1 MCTKSF
7 GRPQPTHTKKQQHE
21 TKAKELNTYFLL
33 QAILN
38 SWQWKII
45 KIK

>member
-7 GRPQPTHTKKQQHE
+7 GRPQPTHTHTQKKHE

-38 SWQWKII
+38 S
-45 KIK
+45 